1 MEGLETSETLSPSS
15 PIRSQK
21 IRSCSLDSRAVVK
34 STFVK
39 SKTIQ
44 DQDYQVRVKNESKE
58 VQVEVKYKSKRFES
72 KSSPNET
79 VKTEKE
85 KNNNLLQNHI
95 AYWTIDH
102 LRDTRDSI
110 YSISKII
117 ILHYYF

>member
-21 IRSCSLDSRAVVK
+21 IRSCSLNSRAVVK

-95 AYWTIDH
+95 AYLTIDH

-110 YSISKII
+110 SSISKII